1 MHGRAP
7 EWKPDLYVVARILE
21 HLWRSSDPMLKTRL
35 QVAANVNY
43 DVFKRYLE
51 WLMTSGLASLTLSND
66 GHEKVS
72 LTAKGGDAYRRLVQ
86 WIDEVVRGTSPR
98 R

>member
-35 QVAANVNY
+35 QAAANVNY

-51 WLMTSGLASLTLSND
+51 WLMTSGLATLTLSND

-72 LTAKGGDAYRRLVQ
+72 LTAKGDDAYRRLVQ